1 MVILG
6 DNPLPMPLV
15 IPCKEV
21 SIGSYCDSS
30 FKVTPS
36 NMTAIRGRFNDTVH
50 PQFLH
55 VYRLGLILGA
65 AVVLFI
71 WFMGE
76 LILRNVDIKL
86 SKERAEVSH
95 HYPVLITHIS
105 LSMIRVWHG
114 KQ

>member
-36 NMTAIRGRFNDTVH
+36 NMTAIR
-50 PQFLH
+50 
-55 VYRLGLILGA
+55 GLILGA